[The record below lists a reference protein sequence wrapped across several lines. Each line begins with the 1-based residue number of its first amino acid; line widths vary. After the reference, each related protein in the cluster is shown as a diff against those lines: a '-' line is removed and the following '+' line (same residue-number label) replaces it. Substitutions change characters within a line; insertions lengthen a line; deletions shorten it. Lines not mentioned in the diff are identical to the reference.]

1 MLYGTRTAGARQA
14 SSHPEIAE
22 NAGNRDN
29 TVHSSCSR
37 GACVVKCV
45 GMAPQSCVVWRSYSH
60 VELSRLQFVS
70 AFVFHL
76 SAISIRLGGDLP
88 TNLLVNVPCVHSTS
102 PKTTPFGARPA
113 TRNTKKRENAT
124 RDSGS
129 VPVTA
134 TAQVTV
140 SALLLL
146 STMIIFLGG
155 GWGLPGLDQG
165 GLQLVRR
172 SISARADLY
181 RIPRR

>member
-1 MLYGTRTAGARQA
+1 MPCDRTPFAPLLTREREKKNGGEEGESDDDMLYGTRTAGARQA

-29 TVHSSCSR
+29 TLYIHLVSR
-37 GACVVKCV
+37 SLCCQVGPPDGATVMSNPLVYSLSVRLSFTCQPLIFAWVETSQPTTYCKCVV
-45 GMAPQSCVVWRSYSH
+45 Y
-60 VELSRLQFVS
+60 
-70 AFVFHL
+70 
-76 SAISIRLGGDLP
+76 
-88 TNLLVNVPCVHSTS
+88 STS

-146 STMIIFLGG
+146 SSEKTS
-155 GWGLPGLDQG
+155 
-165 GLQLVRR
+165 R
-172 SISARADLY
+172 
-181 RIPRR
+181 